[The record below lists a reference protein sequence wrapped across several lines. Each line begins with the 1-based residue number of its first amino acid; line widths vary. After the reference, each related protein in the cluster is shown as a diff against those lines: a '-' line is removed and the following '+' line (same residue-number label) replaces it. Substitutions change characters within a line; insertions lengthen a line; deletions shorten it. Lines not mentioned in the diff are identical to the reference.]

1 MQKKRERRYHISG
14 WVILF
19 FALTVSFAAEPAGA
33 VPAFARR
40 YKLPCHFCHDGFPKL
55 SVIGEQF
62 KERGLHMQQE
72 TFELNQWL
80 ESVPATLRTGINRTF
95 VNDGDDRTLGFF
107 KLVTTGALG
116 SRVSYWVDQ
125 IWTATKDGFDRVG
138 TDNAWGRA
146 EVVPEY
152 FYVKGG
158 RFELDLPFTQVRRP
172 LLFDYEIYFAN
183 TGFESDSIGL
193 PQDGIE
199 VGGAFD
205 PGIHWSVA
213 VVKGQNASEAV
224 DLTEKAG
231 RFDGNFYGRLQHR
244 SGPNRIGAF
253 VYLGSNVLARE
264 NPEPDLG
271 GEPILVWDD
280 DFLRFGGDG
289 SYYAGALH
297 LFGVFMHGRN
307 DNSIADAANPEG
319 TGQTLTFTGGYVQGD
334 YTLRDE
340 IRFSTRLNLIRRPPE
355 RTSLPNQTFF
365 SFFPGLR
372 IGFLNRVRVLFE
384 VGFQNQGRGTV
395 GAVQADLAL

>member
-1 MQKKRERRYHISG
+1 MQPKCERRRQLGG
-14 WVILF
+14 WAILF
-19 FALTVSFAAEPAGA
+19 FALTMSFVAEPAGA

-80 ESVPATLRTGINRTF
+80 KSVPATLRTGLNRTF
-95 VNDGDDRTLGFF
+95 VNDGDDQTLGFF

-152 FYVKGG
+152 LYVKGG

-172 LLFDYEIYFAN
+172 LLFDYEIYFVN

-193 PQDGIE
+193 PQDGVE
-199 VGGAFD
+199 VGGSFD

-224 DLTEKAG
+224 ELTEKAD

-244 SGPNRIGAF
+244 SGSNRIGAF

-264 NPEPDLG
+264 NPDPDHG
-271 GEPILVWDD
+271 GESVLVWDD

-289 SYYAGALH
+289 SYYAGPLH

-340 IRFSTRLNLIRRPPE
+340 MLLSARFNLVRRPPE
-355 RTSLPNQTFF
+355 RTGLPNQTFVG
-365 SFFPGLR
+365 FFPGLR
-372 IGFLNRVRVLFE
+372 IGFLNRFRVLFE